1 MYLLFRVLSNT
12 VLVNRYDI
20 MNVYDSLHRCINNII
35 PGYSRP
41 CTNGHDRYSFFIS
54 NS

>member
-1 MYLLFRVLSNT
+1 MYLLFRVVSNT

-20 MNVYDSLHRCINNII
+20 MNVYDPLHRCINNLI
-35 PGYSRP
+35 PGYSWP
-41 CTNGHDRYSFFIS
+41 CTNGHDTYLFFIS

>member
-35 PGYSRP
+35 LATLVLVQMVTIGIHSL
-41 CTNGHDRYSFFIS
+41 
-54 NS
+54 